1 MMEVIGAESF
11 GNAKATLTDF
21 ELAIEK
27 LDSIETIPVVAQQL
41 LELMSDPEFNMIQ
54 LHHLVQTDQAI
65 ASKILRVASSPFYGS
80 RPATNL
86 RAALIRIGM
95 RDLRKLVMASAI
107 MGSKT
112 TKFTE
117 KLWIYSLKVAAI
129 SEAIAQL
136 VRTKDLDDP
145 FLCGLMHDFGT
156 MLMNQVIGESYRT
169 IVGEPC
175 LETQRDLEFDT
186 YGFDHCDL
194 GVMVAQEWKL
204 FEALEHVMQHHH
216 DPLIVEELG
225 LSESSQVAVFL
236 VSLARQVALGLPEET
251 MELVTHLCE
260 RLALSEEELEKCEAK
275 GLERYD
281 DMYSGLLLK
290 ST

>member
-1 MMEVIGAESF
+1 MEVIAAAETGGAKVS
-11 GNAKATLTDF
+11 LTDF
-21 ELAIEK
+21 EAAIEK
-27 LDSIETIPVVAQQL
+27 LDSIETMPAVAQQL
-41 LELMSDPEFNMIQ
+41 LQITSDPDFNMSQ
-54 LHHLVQTDQAI
+54 LHDLVQTDQVI
-65 ASKILRVASSPFYGS
+65 AAKILRVASSPFYGS

-95 RDLRKLVMASAI
+95 RDLRKLVMASAM

-117 KLWIYSLKVAAI
+117 ALWRYSLKTAAL

-156 MLMNQVIGESYRT
+156 ILMNQVIGKPYRT
-169 IVGEPC
+169 AIGEPC
-175 LETQRDLEFDT
+175 AEAQRDIEFDT

-194 GVMVAQEWKL
+194 GVMVAQKWKL

-216 DPLIVEELG
+216 DPLVVEELG
-225 LSESSQVAVFL
+225 LSEASQVAVFL
-236 VSLARQVALGLPEET
+236 VSLARQMALGLPEET
-251 MELVTHLCE
+251 SELVTELCQ
-260 RLALSEEELEKCEAK
+260 RLALSEEELAECEAR
-275 GLERYD
+275 GMERYN
-281 DMYSGLLLK
+281 DMYSGLLP
-290 ST
+290 SRT

>member
-1 MMEVIGAESF
+1 MEVIAARDY
-11 GNAKATLTDF
+11 GNLKPTLSDF

-27 LDSIETIPVVAQQL
+27 LDSIETMPAVAQQL
-41 LELMSDPEFNMIQ
+41 LQLTTDPDFNMTQ
-54 LHHLVQTDQAI
+54 LHDLVQTDQAI
-65 ASKILRVASSPFYGS
+65 AAKILRVASSPFYGS

-95 RDLRKLVMASAI
+95 RDLRKLVMASAM

-117 KLWIYSLKVAAI
+117 VLWSYSLKVAAV

-156 MLMNQVIGESYRT
+156 VLMNQIIGKSYRK
-169 IVGEPC
+169 VLGEPC
-175 LETQRDLEFDT
+175 LEAQRDLEFDT

-194 GVMVAQEWKL
+194 GVMVAQKWKL
-204 FEALEHVMQHHH
+204 FESLEHVMQHHH
-216 DPLIVEELG
+216 DPLVVEELG
-225 LSESSQVAVFL
+225 LVDSSQVAVFL
-236 VSLARQVALGLPEET
+236 VALSRQVAMGLPEET
-251 MELVTHLCE
+251 TELVTQLCE
-260 RLALSEEELEKCEAK
+260 RLALSEEELEECEAK
-275 GLERYD
+275 GFQRYN
-281 DMYSGLLLK
+281 DMYSGLLPK

>member
-1 MMEVIGAESF
+1 MEVIAAEKT
-11 GNAKATLTDF
+11 GNANATLTDF
-21 ELAIEK
+21 ESAIEK
-27 LDSIETIPVVAQQL
+27 LDSIETMPAVAQQL
-41 LELMSDPEFNMIQ
+41 LQLTTDPDFNMGQ
-54 LHHLVQTDQAI
+54 LHDLVQTDQVI
-65 ASKILRVASSPFYGS
+65 AAKILRVASSPFYGS

-95 RDLRKLVMASAI
+95 RDLRKLVMASAM
-107 MGSKT
+107 MGTKT
-112 TKFTE
+112 NAFTE
-117 KLWIYSLKVAAI
+117 TLWSYSLKVGAI
-129 SEAIAQL
+129 AEAIAQL

-156 MLMNQVIGESYRT
+156 VLMNQVIGKSYRT
-169 IVGEPC
+169 LLEKPC
-175 LETQRDLEFDT
+175 QENQRDLEFDS

-194 GVMVAQEWKL
+194 GVMVAQQWKL

-225 LSESSQVAVFL
+225 LAESSQVAVFL
-236 VSLARQVALGLPEET
+236 VALARQVAMGLPEET
-251 MELVTHLCE
+251 TELVTQLCE
-260 RLALSEEELEKCEAK
+260 RLALSEEELEQCEAK

-281 DMYSGLLLK
+281 DMYSSLLPK

>member
-1 MMEVIGAESF
+1 MEVIAAENC

-21 ELAIEK
+21 ESAIDK
-27 LDSIETIPVVAQQL
+27 LDSIETMPAVAQQL
-41 LELMSDPEFNMIQ
+41 LQLTTDPDFNMAQ
-54 LHHLVQTDQAI
+54 LHDLVQTDQAI
-65 ASKILRVASSPFYGS
+65 AAKILRVASSPFYGS

-95 RDLRKLVMASAI
+95 RDLRKLVMASAM

-117 KLWIYSLKVAAI
+117 VLWGYSLKVAAV
-129 SEAIAQL
+129 SESIAQL

-156 MLMNQVIGESYRT
+156 VLMNQVLGKSYRAT
-169 IVGEPC
+169 VGEPC
-175 LETQRDLEFDT
+175 QEVQRDLEFDT

-194 GVMVAQEWKL
+194 GVMVAQKWKL

-236 VSLARQVALGLPEET
+236 VSLARQVAVGLPEET
-251 MELVTHLCE
+251 TELVTQLCE
-260 RLALSEEELEKCEAK
+260 RLALSEEELAECETK
-275 GLERYD
+275 GLQRYN